1 MITIKNLHKSY
12 GKVDVLKGIDLEV
25 QEGEVVAIIGPSGS
39 GKSTFLR
46 CINFLEIAQQGEIT
60 IEDKTVNLAKFTKQ
74 DVTNLRKKTGMVFQ
88 NYNLFKNKTALENIA
103 DPIKLTRGLQKTEA
117 TDLALKLIKEVG
129 LEGKEHNYP
138 IALSGGQQQRVG
150 IARALALNPYVI
162 LFDEPT
168 SSLDPELVEEVL
180 HVMKE
185 VSRKNRTMIV
195 VTHEMSFA
203 REVADRVIFMADGI
217 IIEAGTPKEIF
228 EQTQNERT
236 KKFLRS
242 YTTNKF

>member
-1 MITIKNLHKSY
+1 MITVKNLHKSY
-12 GKVDVLKGIDLEV
+12 GNVDVLKGIDLEI

-60 IEDKTVNLAKFTKQ
+60 IEDTKVNLAKFTKQ

-88 NYNLFKNKTALENIA
+88 NYNLFKNKTALQNIA
-103 DPIKLTRGLQKTEA
+103 DPLKLTRGLKKEEA
-117 TDLALKLIKEVG
+117 AQIAYGLLKEVG
-129 LEGKEHNYP
+129 LDGKEHNYP
-138 IALSGGQQQRVG
+138 IQLSGGQQQRVG

-203 REVADRVIFMADGI
+203 REVADRVIFMADGV

-228 EQTQNERT
+228 EQTKNERT

-242 YTTNKF
+242 YTTNQF